1 MARLAELADGY
12 MDAAVRLRMGLEEVR
27 AELETA
33 EDGRRRAL
41 EGRAKLLRQMLKEL
55 RDLRQLAE
63 GIIPGPGR
71 DLHHVPDL
79 RARVDSTKQ

>member
-1 MARLAELADGY
+1 MPHREGGTGVARLAELADGY

-41 EGRAKLLRQMLKEL
+41 EGTPK
-55 RDLRQLAE
+55 
-63 GIIPGPGR
+63 
-71 DLHHVPDL
+71 PD
-79 RARVDSTKQ
+79 